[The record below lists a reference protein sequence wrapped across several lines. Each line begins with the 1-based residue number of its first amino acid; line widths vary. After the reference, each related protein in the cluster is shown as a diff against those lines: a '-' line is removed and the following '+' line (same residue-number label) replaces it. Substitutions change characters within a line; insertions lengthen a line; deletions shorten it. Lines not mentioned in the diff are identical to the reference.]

1 MRRVAELRFA
11 AMGSTAHVVVVDGDP
26 GAPAAARRLLADL
39 ERRWSRFLPGSEISR
54 CNRARGRA
62 VRVSAE
68 TRQLVLAA
76 TTGWQVTGGA
86 FDPTVAHAMDANGY
100 GGRNGDGCRAGAAP
114 GLAGVEVDDR
124 VGTVRLPDGVAFD
137 PGGIGKGLAADLAVA
152 EVTERGAAGALIS
165 VGGDVRVWGAPP
177 RGGAWSIAVEDPLV
191 PQRDA
196 GVLAL
201 RAGAAATSSSLGRR
215 WTLDGR
221 DMHHIVDPR
230 TGLPAVGDVVAVT
243 AIAGAA
249 WWAEVATK
257 SLFLVGADN
266 GGLLGDGGAIVWL
279 RDGTQRLVGAAGSFF
294 TPCTEEGIVA

>member
-1 MRRVAELRFA
+1 MAIL
-11 AMGSTAHVVVVDGDP
+11 
-26 GAPAAARRLLADL
+26 ARRLLADL

-62 VRVSAE
+62 VVVSAE

-76 TTGWQVTGGA
+76 TTGWQITGG
-86 FDPTVAHAMDANGY
+86 
-100 GGRNGDGCRAGAAP
+100 
-114 GLAGVEVDDR
+114 
-124 VGTVRLPDGVAFD
+124 AFD

-152 EVTERGAAGALIS
+152 EVTARGGRRLIS
-165 VGGDVRVWGAPP
+165 LGGDVRVWGAPP
-177 RGGAWSIAVEDPLV
+177 RGDAWSIAVEDPLV

-266 GGLLGDGGAIVWL
+266 GGILGDGGAIVWL

-294 TPCTEEGIVA
+294 TSRTEEEIVA